1 MAAPMAAAKGGGVRR
16 DTPGETQASP
26 GRGLTAPPAEGEV
39 SGRRERLDPPG
50 ELMDPS
56 GERLDLPGEL
66 LDLPGEL
73 LELIL
78 CSGDL
83 GHTDIISVMCTCR
96 RLREV
101 CAARGQVWRR
111 QLGHRWPSMMK
122 HCSHADSV
130 DWLEKYKLRHNAG
143 IEAQRIVSSFCKRFF
158 SERVPCDGFSDIEA
172 LDYPAHFFEDELM
185 TILDIESGKCLTLKY
200 YAKKLLYFMR
210 QQAII
215 RSMKAFLQRPTDQQ
229 ALLEGAVLID
239 QYCNPLTDVCLGSVQ
254 AQLEAILTSVNA
266 VLRVR
271 NSRHPSL
278 SQQAAAGGAFHI
290 EDVELQGQALDA
302 LNHVLFV
309 QLKFKGNEED
319 YYNSLNSY
327 IHQVLI
333 RKTGIPISLSVLY
346 LTLAE
351 RLGVRLEPVNFPSH
365 FLLRWC
371 QGQEGSDISD
381 YVYVDAFGA
390 GRHLTVKECECL
402 IGHHVTEEFYGTVS
416 TKDVMQRMVGN
427 LLNLGKRESRDQC
440 YMLLRDSLDL
450 YLAMYPDN
458 VQHLLLQAR
467 LYFHLGIWP
476 EKVLD
481 ILQHI
486 QVLDP
491 SQHGAVGYLVQH
503 TLEHIERKKQGYG
516 PKVKL
521 RSEEQEVHYSIGLIM
536 RHKRYHYSCVVYGWD
551 PVCMMGTDWIRNMG
565 VHNLPHGAKQPFY
578 NVLVEDGSCRYG
590 AQENLEHHPAPA
602 EILHPEIGLY
612 FSEFAVTHYLGN
624 EELQIRYPEDTEA
637 TVSTIQKIAA
647 GQTVDPQNES

>member
-1 MAAPMAAAKGGGVRR
+1 
-16 DTPGETQASP
+16 
-26 GRGLTAPPAEGEV
+26 
-39 SGRRERLDPPG
+39 
-50 ELMDPS
+50 
-56 GERLDLPGEL
+56 
-66 LDLPGEL
+66 
-73 LELIL
+73 
-78 CSGDL
+78 
-83 GHTDIISVMCTCR
+83 MCTCR

-185 TILDIESGKCLTLKY
+185 SILDIESGKCLTLKY

-351 RLGVRLEPVNFPSH
+351 QLGVRLEPVNFPSH

-371 QGQEGSDISD
+371 QGQERLVPALAVFPPAAAFRQVSA
-381 YVYVDAFGA
+381 YVYAAFGA
-390 GRHLTVKECECL
+390 GRPLTVRVLCYWT
-402 IGHHVTEEFYGTVS
+402 HVTEEFYS
-416 TKDVMQRMVGN
+416 KSRAKDVMQRMVGN
-427 LLNLGKRESRDQC
+427 HLNAEEGEQRPVSLFLRAMSVRESRDQC